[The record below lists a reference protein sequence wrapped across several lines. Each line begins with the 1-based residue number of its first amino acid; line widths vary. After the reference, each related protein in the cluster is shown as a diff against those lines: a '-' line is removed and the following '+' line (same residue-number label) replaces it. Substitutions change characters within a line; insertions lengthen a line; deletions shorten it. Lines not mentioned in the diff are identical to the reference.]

1 MPVTI
6 VSAKMGRA
14 GKKGRAAMRIQRVVR
29 KRGLN
34 KTEKKQTKQIV
45 ERAIKQEH
53 TLKYFDVDRTFTAA
67 APAVS
72 TNVNTLKQIS
82 VLGYSSTT
90 NENNAGVVQKYGQ
103 QDIIPLYLARPFK
116 QNGPD
121 AELTPN
127 ALNGQYCLPKM
138 ARVQFS
144 MERVYMMSSL
154 TNTYTTP
161 HAEAAETL
169 PMHYRIIQVEI
180 KAQQGTQEV
189 VNPNRDLF
197 LDVHNAPTGIDEPNF
212 DRLTCKYA
220 KINNKKYTSKMDVQG
235 TISQNNCFNPTF
247 STTSYNS
254 PWTESTT
261 QKSGPSEKHL
271 NVNFQLSARK
281 NGKLFYEE
289 PQQTSAVQTFSSGG
303 KRQLLL
309 IHTWFGNGHLLLGGN
324 VGGVDQPTAPT
335 SDTIQIKHRA
345 SAAFIDVQ

>member
-6 VSAKMGRA
+6 ISQKMGRA
-14 GKKGRAAMRIQRVVR
+14 GKKGAAAMRIQRAFR
-29 KRGLN
+29 KRNRGLN
-34 KTEKKQTKQIV
+34 KSQKKDTKQIV
-45 ERAIKQEH
+45 ERAMKNEH
-53 TLKYFDVDRTFTAA
+53 TLKYFDVDTTFTAA

-116 QNGPD
+116 ANGPD
-121 AELTPN
+121 AALTPN

-144 MERVYMMSSL
+144 MERVAYQVGYDTDSNVDVDM
-154 TNTYTTP
+154 
-161 HAEAAETL
+161 AETL
-169 PMHYRIIQVEI
+169 PLHYRIIQVEI

-197 LDVHNAPTGIDEPNF
+197 IDVHGNPTGIDEPNF

-220 KINNKKYTSKMDVQG
+220 AINKKKYTKKMDTQG
-235 TISQNNCFNPTF
+235 TIFQNNIISPHHPTPP
-247 STTSYNS
+247 SLTTDNVY
-254 PWTESTT
+254 
-261 QKSGPSEKHL
+261 QKNGASEKHMS
-271 NVNFQLSARK
+271 VNFQLSARK
-281 NGKLFYEE
+281 NSKLFYEE
-289 PQQTSAVQTFSSGG
+289 PQQTSAVQTFTSGG

-309 IHTWFGNGHLLLGGN
+309 VHTWFGNGHNLLGGT
-324 VGGVDQPTAPT
+324 DQPQAP
-335 SDTIQIKHRA
+335 SANSIQIKHRA
-345 SAAFIDVQ
+345 SAAFVDVQ